1 MTGISTDGSPFPQS
15 LTEASFIP
23 GIPVETAG
31 VADDSFFNFF
41 LTELSKVFPYVN
53 LFPWTAAILFSTS
66 THNPAL
72 RQSVLAV
79 AALLAE
85 QEGGGHNVAFAHLQI
100 ALQTIRNRLTETG
113 ADHGLAISSFLLAQ
127 YCIMK
132 GEILVARHHLQGM
145 AKILKKLHQTSQ
157 YDETP
162 SPLTS
167 DALTILIWRMAIRVD
182 FISSIA
188 VGQRPIFAE

>member
-1 MTGISTDGSPFPQS
+1 MTGISTGTPWQS
-15 LTEASFIP
+15 FDEAFVP
-23 GIPVETAG
+23 GIPVETADATG
-31 VADDSFFNFF
+31 DSYFNFF
-41 LTELSKVFPYVN
+41 LTELSKAFPYVN
-53 LFPWTAAILFSTS
+53 LFPWTAATIFSTS
-66 THNPAL
+66 SHNPAL

-85 QEGGGHNVAFAHLQI
+85 QEGGGENVALGHLQI
-100 ALQTIRNRLTETG
+100 ALQTIRSRLTETG
-113 ADHGLAISSFLLAQ
+113 ADDGLAISSFLLAH

-132 GEILVARHHLQGM
+132 GEILVARHHLRGM
-145 AKILKKLHQTSQ
+145 AKLLQKLHQTSQ
-157 YDETP
+157 NDATP

-188 VGQRPIFAE
+188 TGQRPIFSE